1 MKIENYE
8 VKVSSFLSGRGFS
21 FFFFFFF
28 FLGEVFLQ
36 LGVEVNE
43 LEKRGERKER
53 YKKGGEGAESRC
65 W

>member
-1 MKIENYE
+1 M
-8 VKVSSFLSGRGFS
+8 G
-21 FFFFFFF
+21 
-28 FLGEVFLQ
+28 GEVFLQ

>member
-8 VKVSSFLSGRGFS
+8 VKVSSFLSGRGFFFFS
-21 FFFFFFF
+21 FFFGG
-28 FLGEVFLQ
+28 GEVFLQ